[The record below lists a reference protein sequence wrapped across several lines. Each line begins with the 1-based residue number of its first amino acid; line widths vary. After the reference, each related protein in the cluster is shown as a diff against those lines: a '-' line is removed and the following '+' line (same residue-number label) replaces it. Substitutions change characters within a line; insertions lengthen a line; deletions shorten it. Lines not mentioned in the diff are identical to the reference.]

1 MCGQLAARRGSAA
14 RRHPLPRGTVER
26 LLLSNTVTFVVTG
39 HQIGVADLDI
49 RSNIHRGS
57 ILPLTN
63 FKTTDCG
70 QFNIIQIIK
79 NFKTY
84 ILNERAQIAGTAQSE
99 ELHEEKDAQGTE
111 TSRYNLYMYRFYL
124 RCKHYILSPHP
135 PPAQMILFSSA
146 QVCKNSAY
154 LVNSKYIYIIQG
166 QNRDFPSPFLYNST
180 VSTIVFIAIWY
191 KS

>member
-1 MCGQLAARRGSAA
+1 MECS
-14 RRHPLPRGTVER
+14 
-26 LLLSNTVTFVVTG
+26 LLRDTGTFVIKG
-39 HQIGVADLDI
+39 HQIRVADLNI

-70 QFNIIQIIK
+70 PFNIIQIIKK

-84 ILNERAQIAGTAQSE
+84 ILNERAQVAGTAQSE
-99 ELHEEKDAQGTE
+99 ELHEEKDAQGIE

-154 LVNSKYIYIIQG
+154 LVNSKKKKNITQG
-166 QNRDFPSPFLYNST
+166 QNRDFPSPFVHIST
-180 VSTIVFIAIWY
+180 VATTVFIAIWY